1 MVNAL
6 LDLSIDLLHG
16 CWPCSTMII
25 PFCSAPAHWTHGANQ
40 YAKRP
45 PPATRRLPRA
55 AAPAAAP
62 WAQQLLL
69 PASSS
74 MKICRHRH
82 SSLQN
87 ARSPLHMH
95 ARATSQTDVRST
107 KRHCICELAC
117 QKIELAT
124 ADQSPLVPKI
134 FQALQYFATFAIN
147 LEY

>member
-1 MVNAL
+1 M
-6 LDLSIDLLHG
+6 LSWL
-16 CWPCSTMII
+16 SR
-25 PFCSAPAHWTHGANQ
+25 SAPRALAVFHHDDSVLFCPPHTGPHGANQ
-40 YAKRP
+40 YAKRL

-62 WAQQLLL
+62 WAQQLLP

-95 ARATSQTDVRST
+95 ARATSQTDVQKDT
-107 KRHCICELAC
+107 CVYEQAT

-124 ADQSPLVPKI
+124 ADQYRVPAFSKKKSRVPDM
-134 FQALQYFATFAIN
+134 FFFPVAYLFFF
-147 LEY
+147 

>member
-1 MVNAL
+1 
-6 LDLSIDLLHG
+6 
-16 CWPCSTMII
+16 
-25 PFCSAPAHWTHGANQ
+25 
-40 YAKRP
+40 
-45 PPATRRLPRA
+45 
-55 AAPAAAP
+55 
-62 WAQQLLL
+62 LLL

-107 KRHCICELAC
+107 KRYCICELAC

-124 ADQSPLVPKI
+124 ADQSRVPAFSTKK
-134 FQALQYFATFAIN
+134 FQGSGHVLPSSQLLPVFVLNNNKNSLAYLYM
-147 LEY
+147 

>member
-1 MVNAL
+1 M
-6 LDLSIDLLHG
+6 LSWL
-16 CWPCSTMII
+16 SR
-25 PFCSAPAHWTHGANQ
+25 SAPRALAVFHHDDSVLFCPPHTGPHGANQ
-40 YAKRP
+40 YAKRL

-124 ADQSPLVPKI
+124 ADQSPSQNFSRTTVLAM
-134 FQALQYFATFAIN
+134 FDY
-147 LEY
+147 